1 MKKRIFSL
9 ILTALLLILS
19 ACSDAGSNPE
29 ETAAAPG
36 ADASVPETEPET
48 EWIDT
53 VPADVKYDGLTFLIG
68 WSTPDPDSDECAPD
82 LDEVTGDIVGESVH
96 QRNLLVEDKL
106 DIDPGKVTDL
116 AGLMAVVSLEKGVDD
131 LRNGHVD
138 GLVLAPAN
146 PLNMKRDRY
155 AYANQQQYLDAAFGV
170 ASSMLILVSDRV
182 KIGMLTSHL
191 PLREALEAVTTE
203 RVLQGIRGFA
213 MSLKNDFGI
222 TAPKIAVLGL
232 NPHAGMS
239 EAFGREEVS
248 LIEPA
253 LLQARN
259 EDVFAFGPF
268 AADTFFGSDAWLKYD
283 GVLAMYHDQAMV
295 PFQLLSAQGGAYC
308 FSGLPAVCT
317 APVMECQYDL
327 ANQNV
332 ANPDAFR
339 KALYL
344 ACDIVRQRA
353 R

>member
-1 MKKRIFSL
+1 MQNDTLSPLCPRIGITHGDFNGVGYEVIL
-9 ILTALLLILS
+9 KTFEDARILTLLTPVLYGQSKVFSYYKKNFGIADFSYSLTRDARQAWSQKFNIL
-19 ACSDAGSNPE
+19 N
-29 ETAAAPG
+29 
-36 ADASVPETEPET
+36 
-48 EWIDT
+48 I
-53 VPADVKYDGLTFLIG
+53 
-68 WSTPDPDSDECAPD
+68 
-82 LDEVTGDIVGESVH
+82 
-96 QRNLLVEDKL
+96 VEDKL